1 MASTPTDTPR
11 SPNDRKSA
19 SDDVFMREVDEA
31 VRQDEVATFVKRFG
45 LPIGVAVVLVLAAFG
60 GWLIWSGQQESKL
73 EESSE
78 QLITALD
85 ELEAGNADAANEK
98 LAAIAAAGGKGS
110 AGMARLLQAGIAL
123 GQNKTEEAV
132 GLYGQVA
139 NDSSLPQE
147 VRDLAKVR
155 MVSANFDNMESQ
167 AVIDQLGPLATAESP
182 WFGSAGELVAFAY
195 LAQNKPDQAG
205 PLLVAIAKNEDV
217 PESLRSRTRQL
228 AGLLGHDAV
237 DDVDAMLEELG
248 TPQGAQA
255 GGAQ

>member
-1 MASTPTDTPR
+1 MASTPTDTPS
-11 SPNDRKSA
+11 SPSNRKSA

-31 VRQDEVATFVKRFG
+31 VRQDEVANFAKKFG
-45 LPIGVAVVLVLAAFG
+45 LPIGIAVALGLAAFG
-60 GWLIWSGQQESKL
+60 GWLVWSGQQESKL

-85 ELEAGNADAANEK
+85 ELEANNPDAANEK
-98 LAAIAAAGGKGS
+98 LAAIAAGDSEGA

-139 NDSSLPQE
+139 NDPALPQE
-147 VRDLAKVR
+147 IRDLAKVR
-155 MVSANFDNMESQ
+155 MVAANFDNMEPQ

-195 LAQNKPDQAG
+195 LAQDKPDQAG
-205 PLLVAIAKNEDV
+205 PLLVAIAKDENV

-228 AGLLGHDAV
+228 AGLLGNDAI
-237 DDVDAMLEELG
+237 DDVDAMMEELG
-248 TPQGAQA
+248 AAEPQQA

>member
-1 MASTPTDTPR
+1 VASTPTDTPR

-31 VRQDEVATFVKRFG
+31 VRQDEVANFAKKFG
-45 LPIGVAVVLVLAAFG
+45 WPIGIAVALALAAFG
-60 GWLIWSGQQESKL
+60 GWLFWSGQQEGAL

-78 QLITALD
+78 QLIAALD
-85 ELEAGNADAANEK
+85 ELEAGNADVANEE
-98 LAAIAAAGGKGS
+98 LAAIAANGS
-110 AGMARLLQAGIAL
+110 EGAAGMARLLQAGIAL
-123 GQNKTEEAV
+123 SQNKTEEAV

-139 NDSSLPQE
+139 NDATQPQE
-147 VRDLAKVR
+147 IRDLAKVR
-155 MVSANFDNMESQ
+155 MVAANFDNMEPQ
-167 AVIDQLGPLATAESP
+167 AVIDQLGPLATEGSP

-195 LAQNKPDQAG
+195 LAQDKPDQAG

-228 AGLLGHDAV
+228 AGLLGHDAI

-248 TPQGAQA
+248 AAGPQQA
-255 GGAQ
+255 GGSQ